1 MKRFIIVCGLCLL
14 LSGCRMGRAARK
26 VISFTLRTT
35 GKVALTTTKIVGRTA
50 VKGVTKAVDL
60 TADAAL
66 SLLASRRGREVAMD
80 FWLYTQGKEY
90 RLAYRLFSP
99 ALRSLLPE
107 NDFTRQAGEW
117 AGTIHKVQVLDGIV
131 RKHHV
136 EVPTTLFL
144 NVDGKEVEVPV
155 NVHVVKEDEE
165 WKIDGW
171 EVKP

>member
-1 MKRFIIVCGLCLL
+1 MKRFIIAGGLCLL
-14 LSGCRMGRAARK
+14 FSGCGVGRAARK
-26 VISFTLRTT
+26 VVSFTLRTT
-35 GKVALTTTKIVGRTA
+35 GKIALTTTKIVGRTA

-90 RLAYRLFSP
+90 KLAYRLFSP

-107 NDFTRQAGEW
+107 NDFTRQASEW
-117 AGTIHKVQVLDGIV
+117 AGSIRKFQVLDGVV
-131 RKHHV
+131 RQHHV

-171 EVKP
+171 EVK